1 MYQEMKNGY
10 VIKVIQA
17 KNIIKGVFT
26 YVEYFCRKDKYK
38 KVTQK
43 TIKNIKCLRCLLC
56 RI

>member
-1 MYQEMKNGY
+1 MYEEMKNGY
-10 VIKVIQA
+10 IIKVQA

-26 YVEYFCRKDKYK
+26 YVEYFYRKDKYK

-43 TIKNIKCLRCLLC
+43 NIKNIKCLRCLLC